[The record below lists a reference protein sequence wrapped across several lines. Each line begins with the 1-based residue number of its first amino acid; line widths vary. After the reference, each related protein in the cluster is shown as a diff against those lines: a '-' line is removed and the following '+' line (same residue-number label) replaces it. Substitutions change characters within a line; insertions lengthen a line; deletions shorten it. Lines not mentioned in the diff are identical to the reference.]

1 MIFYLPD
8 DDLNHCF
15 VPHALHNFVLVN

>member
-8 DDLNHCF
+8 DDFNHCF
-15 VPHALHNFVLVN
+15 VPRALHNFALVN